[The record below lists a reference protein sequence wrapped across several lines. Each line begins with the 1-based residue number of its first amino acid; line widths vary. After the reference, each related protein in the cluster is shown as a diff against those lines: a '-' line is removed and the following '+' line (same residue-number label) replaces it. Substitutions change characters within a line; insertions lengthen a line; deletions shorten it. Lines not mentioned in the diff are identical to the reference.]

1 MKAQRT
7 EKLNPNLINPESK
20 LGFEVHNIRNIYKGS
35 SNEPYKAKFTAECEG
50 TKQEIGVNDVSE
62 NWQLEKIF
70 EFPIEKGNEYLYIKA
85 EDVSSSPQDNPEAE
99 LIVVIDL
106 KELRDQKLHNNT
118 YK

>member
-1 MKAQRT
+1 M
-7 EKLNPNLINPESK
+7 S
-20 LGFEVHNIRNIYKGS
+20 
-35 SNEPYKAKFTAECEG
+35 
-50 TKQEIGVNDVSE
+50 D
-62 NWQLEKIF
+62 NWQLERIF

-85 EDVSSSPQDNPEAE
+85 QDVSSAPHDNPESE